1 MLPAD
6 RIDGTIHVSASEL
19 VLSAGAVLRRVNL
32 TTNTDPIVRLG
43 YQGRLSG
50 WGTLTTMNPSPR
62 GVVNIGPHNLTLYEN
77 VEYAQVS
84 GVHIQGAGLSWS
96 IMKPAN
102 QTVDK
107 RLEGSRGLCFD
118 SSEGYA
124 RTHMCQFVPEKPDC
138 INHTVGGGACYQ
150 NTARDVQ
157 ISDIDVGVYMGPE
170 VNGNQVS
177 NIMMI
182 GMGQA
187 AYFMDGPNGENTIS
201 GGFTAGFGGNLTV
214 IKARKSAYN
223 YFMSV
228 QSEPGRNSTYFDFDE
243 GSLWNTVIG
252 QDDSYDQSEFCP
264 TIPAGG
270 DPSMCAGPTVRDPN
284 FIYMQHGQLHIGDF
298 NTTIKSTGSPP
309 GLEWRKCTIN

>member
-102 QTVDK
+102 QTSTPQMWMILNRYQYMPVVIPVVPGA
-107 RLEGSRGLCFD
+107 LEGSREL
-118 SSEGYA
+118 SRLQSQTE
-124 RTHMCQFVPEKPDC
+124 
-138 INHTVGGGACYQ
+138 I
-150 NTARDVQ
+150 
-157 ISDIDVGVYMGPE
+157 E
-170 VNGNQVS
+170 VLLVHRPLQ
-177 NIMMI
+177 
-182 GMGQA
+182 
-187 AYFMDGPNGENTIS
+187 E
-201 GGFTAGFGGNLTV
+201 
-214 IKARKSAYN
+214 
-223 YFMSV
+223 
-228 QSEPGRNSTYFDFDE
+228 
-243 GSLWNTVIG
+243 
-252 QDDSYDQSEFCP
+252 
-264 TIPAGG
+264 
-270 DPSMCAGPTVRDPN
+270 
-284 FIYMQHGQLHIGDF
+284 
-298 NTTIKSTGSPP
+298 
-309 GLEWRKCTIN
+309 

>member
-50 WGTLTTMNPSPR
+50 FGTLTTMNPSPR

-150 NTARDVQ
+150 NTIRDLV
-157 ISDIDVGVYMGPE
+157 ITAVDVGLYAGKW
-170 VNGNQVS
+170 VN
-177 NIMMI
+177 
-182 GMGQA
+182 
-187 AYFMDGPNGENTIS
+187 
-201 GGFTAGFGGNLTV
+201 
-214 IKARKSAYN
+214 
-223 YFMSV
+223 
-228 QSEPGRNSTYFDFDE
+228 
-243 GSLWNTVIG
+243 
-252 QDDSYDQSEFCP
+252 
-264 TIPAGG
+264 
-270 DPSMCAGPTVRDPN
+270 VRDPAH
-284 FIYMQHGQLHIGDF
+284 FLLCCCCCWWCCCF
-298 NTTIKSTGSPP
+298 FASSCCRCGS
-309 GLEWRKCTIN
+309 